1 MNLRTHG
8 GSDFGIL
15 GIHALVI
22 YTRGEA
28 YAALKRKAPRR
39 GFFALTAP
47 PTILRH
53 GWKSEEREGTQE
65 YLLVTF
71 NHLLLFMLIYEFV
84 YKDNANEGNENC
96 FQIAE
101 CSLSSAKI
109 VEKFKSRG

>member
-1 MNLRTHG
+1 MK
-8 GSDFGIL
+8 GSKE
-15 GIHALVI
+15 
-22 YTRGEA
+22 R
-28 YAALKRKAPRR
+28 
-39 GFFALTAP
+39 FFCPHCP

-53 GWKSEEREGTQE
+53 GWKSEEREDTQE

-84 YKDNANEGNENC
+84 YKDNANEGNESC